1 MEFDQDD
8 KNGDD
13 DCCDGNKE
21 NFHDYD
27 CLLKFLI
34 VNLLKEFEFDK
45 EKFTQI
51 YLCST
56 FNYPHYHGGDDDQ
69 DQDVKKL

>member
-1 MEFDQDD
+1 MTRMVMVIVVMALL
-8 KNGDD
+8 
-13 DCCDGNKE
+13 KE

-45 EKFTQI
+45 EKFIQI
-51 YLCST
+51 YLRST
-56 FNYPHYHGGDDDQ
+56 FNYPHYHSGDDDQ